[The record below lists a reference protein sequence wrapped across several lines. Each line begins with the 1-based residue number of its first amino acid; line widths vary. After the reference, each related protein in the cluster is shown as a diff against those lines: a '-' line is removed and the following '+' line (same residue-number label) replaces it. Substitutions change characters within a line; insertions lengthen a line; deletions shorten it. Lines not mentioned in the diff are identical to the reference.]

1 MKIVFGK
8 ICFISALCTWAS
20 FFGLYFVDL
29 PIARWLHEL
38 GLDRR
43 TADLVSNLI
52 LLTLMLL
59 ASWLVWVKYLKH
71 LDESPAVDSRSV
83 NMGILILAI
92 SLVSFPGTL
101 IGPLLYTEITGDNS
115 FAGLAYLSLMGMP
128 IFGLLSL
135 IGLCLLIKK

>member
-8 ICFISALCTWAS
+8 ICFIGALCTWAS

-43 TADLVSNLI
+43 TADLVSNLN

-71 LDESPAVDSRSV
+71 LDESPVVDSRSV

-115 FAGLAYLSLMGMP
+115 FAGLAYMSLMGMP